1 MNKKI
6 YSCLLATLSLVW
18 LLASCSGTPK
28 YANMIPDDAAIVVRI
43 DAKQIAEK
51 SGTADNQEL
60 KDLMNRLLR
69 DANMSRALQDK
80 VEAVVADPAEAGIDL
95 REPLFVFGS
104 QSFEGHVG
112 LIGAIHSR
120 DKLTE
125 LLDALAKD
133 AGADRCIERDG
144 YTYFELDGE
153 PIVFNDDWFMLTNKS
168 YDQDESDVIAEVSK
182 RFEADEENSIR
193 SNEAFKELCK
203 SEGDVQ
209 LLLLGKGLA
218 EIDGMRRELQDIEKQ
233 LPSGVRIDDYALVA
247 DLNLGDGEAT
257 LSTRA
262 IALTDEARNFM
273 DENAKGLSAVEGD
286 MLKYVPAS
294 TLLAAATHLDGKA
307 VLDKAKEQG
316 LLRNANP
323 EAAKIVTDVFEALD
337 GDITVSLDSFN
348 EMGMPAYSAYAEVKN
363 ATFLRNLMRDFLDSG
378 YATENATDQ
387 YQVTLDSYTEG
398 YFGVKNGTFYFSTDS
413 NAPALRSAS
422 PAVDADDYKGKLFF
436 MRLYPQNVLKLAFL
450 SPMLDGTAEGK
461 QVKKFVNMVESVEL
475 SCENPYEASLHLTL
489 KEKDRNI
496 LQIVCDEGTR
506 SIKEYLNS

>member
-1 MNKKI
+1 MQESQTINHHTMKTIKELKEERAALAARMSQMLDVAEEREAKGFTAEERAKYDGLKKE
-6 YSCLLATLSLVW
+6 YETLDERIALREEDEARAA
-18 LLASCSGTPK
+18 ASARRIGGDAGKTAEERAARHQEELRSTFIDYVRGAVTK
-28 YANMIPDDAAIVVRI
+28 PDIKEEMR
-43 DAKQIAEK
+43 AELFT
-51 SGTADNQEL
+51 GTADNQEL

-144 YTYFELDGE
+144 YTYFELDGD

-247 DLNLGDGEAT
+247 DLNLGNGEAT
-257 LSTRA
+257 LSARA

-323 EAAKIVTDVFEALD
+323 EAAKMVTDVFEALD
-337 GDITVSLDSFN
+337 GDIVFSFDSFN
-348 EMGMPAYSAYAEVKN
+348 EMGQPTISAYAEVKN
-363 ATFLRNLMRDFLDSG
+363 ATFLRNLMRDYLDSG

-387 YQVTLDSYTEG
+387 YQVTLDSYTSEE
-398 YFGVKNGTFYFSTDS
+398 
-413 NAPALRSAS
+413 R
-422 PAVDADDYKGKLFF
+422 
-436 MRLYPQNVLKLAFL
+436 NVLL
-450 SPMLDGTAEGK
+450 
-461 QVKKFVNMVESVEL
+461 
-475 SCENPYEASLHLTL
+475 LHRQQRPGPAQRIACRGCRRL
-489 KEKDRNI
+489 
-496 LQIVCDEGTR
+496 
-506 SIKEYLNS
+506 